1 MASAHASL
9 KTAHSPEH
17 VWALIGGFD
26 SLPKWLPF
34 IVESTLSEGG
44 RLRTLKGQD
53 GNIIVER
60 MQTFD
65 EQARTCTYSIEQ
77 SPFPISSYLATLRVS
92 ADGQGSLVEWFGEF
106 TPAGISEAEANEMFQ
121 GVYEGGMQALEKAL
135 G

>member
-1 MASAHASL
+1 MARAHASL
-9 KTAHSPEH
+9 KTAHSPDR
-17 VWALIGGFD
+17 VWALVGGFD
-26 SLPKWLPF
+26 NLPQWLPF
-34 IVESTLSEGG
+34 IVESVISEGG
-44 RLRTLKGQD
+44 RLRTLKAAD

-77 SPFPISSYLATLRVS
+77 SPFPISSYLATVRVS

-106 TPAGISEAEANEMFQ
+106 TAVGISEDEAHELFQ
-121 GVYEGGMQALEKAL
+121 GVYEDGMQTLAKAL